1 MTRGESESGRSGYM
15 KWVAVMAMIAVF
27 GNPAFG
33 FSFESAGVKYSVPK
47 KVVIKVGGDTL
58 FSSSKPKTWD
68 EETDL
73 AYRLRF
79 ESHDFLIVGTW
90 DSADFTT
97 FRLFHL
103 GKSSGDIKQYRF
115 MSAVEDDDRG
125 EFFVADGKLH
135 YWESKFCGKKT
146 VMVFNPTSL
155 EFKVEQLQ
163 NVSPGGC
170 LPAQLQTAKG
180 KNKLEWEKLSLHP

>member
-1 MTRGESESGRSGYM
+1 MMRWCARRKLRQTAAAAIV
-15 KWVAVMAMIAVF
+15 VAF
-27 GNPAFG
+27 SNFAFG
-33 FSFESAGVKYSVPK
+33 FTFESAGVKYSIPK
-47 KVVIKVGGDTL
+47 KVIVKVGGETL

-68 EETDL
+68 EETDI
-73 AYRLRF
+73 AYRFRF
-79 ESHDFLIVGTW
+79 ESHDFLLVGTW
-90 DSADFTT
+90 DSADFTN

-103 GKSSGDIKQYRF
+103 GKTAGDIKQYKF

-163 NVSPGGC
+163 NVPPGGC
-170 LPAQLQTAKG
+170 LPAQLQTGKG